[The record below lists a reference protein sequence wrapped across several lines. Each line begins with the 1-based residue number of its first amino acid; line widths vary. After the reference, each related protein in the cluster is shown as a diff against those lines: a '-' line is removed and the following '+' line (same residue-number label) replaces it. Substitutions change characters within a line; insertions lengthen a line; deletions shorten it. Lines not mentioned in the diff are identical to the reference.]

1 MRHHFSVELAV
12 VATVSII
19 GAGYLATSMQSA
31 SALSSDLSSAL
42 FSGETEVSEVAK
54 DTIARTYTRPRG
66 RGTGR
71 RGVLG

>member
-1 MRHHFSVELAV
+1 MRHRFSVELAV
-12 VATVSII
+12 VATVSVI
-19 GAGYLATSMQSA
+19 GAGYLAPSMQPA
-31 SALSSDLSSAL
+31 SALSSGVSSVR
-42 FSGETEVSEVAK
+42 TEVSEVAE